1 MICSLMRLR
10 SPERIAEPKR
20 VLGAVPGNPTLGR
33 LGVRSDVGRITRGR
47 SIQMRIQ
54 PQFRDASLAKPTLTD
69 RIVTQGE
76 FNPWLVTDGTQR
88 GCSAGGGSRPH
99 RLDAWLCSRRRFRFR
114 AVVTAAL
121 ST

>member
-1 MICSLMRLR
+1 M
-10 SPERIAEPKR
+10 
-20 VLGAVPGNPTLGR
+20 LGAVPGSPTLGR
-33 LGVRSDVGRITRGR
+33 LGRLGVKSDVGRITRGR

-88 GCSAGGGSRPH
+88 AGAQQEGALGHTASTRGCVRA
-99 RLDAWLCSRRRFRFR
+99 DASDSELSSQLLFRH
-114 AVVTAAL
+114 
-121 ST
+121 